1 MIDRNFLHD
10 SAAHR
15 DAVDVRAL
23 DADFIHQ
30 ADSVIGEELGRIGP
44 VRAIGTSRTAVV
56 EAENLEVLSKMFDLT
71 HPGPRVTRKPP
82 NMDER
87 RAFPVN
93 FVIHLDV
100 VDADLGHVPLPR
112 LV

>member
-1 MIDRNFLHD
+1 MIDRDFLHD
-10 SAAHR
+10 PATHR

-23 DADFIHQ
+23 DANRIHQ
-30 ADSVIGEELGRIGP
+30 ANSIVGKELGRIGP

-93 FVIHLDV
+93 FAVHLDV
-100 VDADLGHVPLPR
+100 VD
-112 LV
+112 

>member
-44 VRAIGTSRTAVV
+44 VRAIGTQFSLENWERAGSWYVDSSR
-56 EAENLEVLSKMFDLT
+56 LLS
-71 HPGPRVTRKPP
+71 PSS
-82 NMDER
+82 
-87 RAFPVN
+87 PVMRSQ
-93 FVIHLDV
+93 I
-100 VDADLGHVPLPR
+100 AS
-112 LV
+112 